1 MSEVTRSPQH
11 AAVQGDFLPNLCTLE
26 AVFRLVILGELLALA
41 LVLADMGVKD
51 FDLAV
56 FGMLS
61 LMVQWVVLVSA
72 AGLCQL
78 APWFRKLK
86 PWQSTLLAYAWIL
99 VASTLVGF
107 AALYIQV
114 ESLNLLW
121 PSLATQILITMVI
134 AGVALRYFYVQQQLQ
149 EQTKA
154 ELRARIQALQSR
166 IRPHFLFNS
175 MNSIAS
181 LIAIDPER
189 AEAMVEDLSDLFR
202 ASLSE
207 PGLIPLAKE
216 LDICRRFVRIEQTRI
231 GERLKMVWEVD
242 PAALEVKIPSLLL
255 QPLIENA
262 IYHGIGPLPEGGEV
276 KVSARLEGDQCWL
289 EVSNPL
295 PDPSTLNTKGNGLAL
310 ENIHRRLSAY
320 FAGKTGWQTQIDQ
333 GRYVL
338 CVQFP
343 AKIMESA

>member
-1 MSEVTRSPQH
+1 MSIVTRSSIQ
-11 AAVQGDFLPNLCTLE
+11 AAVQGDFLPNLCALE

-41 LVLADMGVKD
+41 LVLADQGIKD
-51 FDLAV
+51 FDLAA
-56 FGMLS
+56 FGLMS

-72 AGLCQL
+72 AGLCRL

-86 PWQSTLLAYAWIL
+86 PWQSTLLAYVWIL
-99 VASTLVGF
+99 TISTSIGL
-107 AALYIQV
+107 AALRMQA
-114 ESLNLLW
+114 ESWSSLW
-121 PSLATQILITMVI
+121 PSLGTQILITMVI

-181 LIAIDPER
+181 LITIDPER

-207 PGLIPLAKE
+207 PGLVPLSKE
-216 LDICRRFVRIEQTRI
+216 LDLCRRFVRIEQTRI
-231 GERLKMVWEVD
+231 GERLSMVWEID
-242 PAALEVKIPSLLL
+242 PAVLDVKIPSLLL

-262 IYHGIGPLPEGGEV
+262 IYHGIQPLREGGEV
-276 KVSARLEGDQCWL
+276 KVSARLVADQCWL

-320 FAGKTGWQTQIDQ
+320 FEGKTGWQTQIDQ
-333 GRYVL
+333 GRYLL

-343 AKIMESA
+343 AKIAETT

>member
-1 MSEVTRSPQH
+1 VHGTPLVGIGVLWGLMNLLRSKSVSEVTRSSQH

-41 LVLADMGVKD
+41 LVLADLGVKE

-86 PWQSTLLAYAWIL
+86 PWQSTLLAYVWIL
-99 VASTLVGF
+99 AASTLIGF
-107 AALYIQV
+107 VALYIQV

-121 PSLATQILITMVI
+121 PSLATQMLITMVI

-149 EQTKA
+149 EQIKA

-189 AEAMVEDLSDLFR
+189 AEAMRALASTEEDQGFLLR
-202 ASLSE
+202 IKTE
-207 PGLIPLAKE
+207 PFSCSFL
-216 LDICRRFVRIEQTRI
+216 RT
-231 GERLKMVWEVD
+231 GE
-242 PAALEVKIPSLLL
+242 
-255 QPLIENA
+255 
-262 IYHGIGPLPEGGEV
+262 YF
-276 KVSARLEGDQCWL
+276 
-289 EVSNPL
+289 L
-295 PDPSTLNTKGNGLAL
+295 PDRIPCES
-310 ENIHRRLSAY
+310 RLS
-320 FAGKTGWQTQIDQ
+320 
-333 GRYVL
+333 
-338 CVQFP
+338 
-343 AKIMESA
+343 

>member
-1 MSEVTRSPQH
+1 MPTISHSSAETSI
-11 AAVQGDFLPNLCTLE
+11 QGDFLPNLCALE

-41 LVLADMGVKD
+41 LVLADLGVKE

-56 FGMLS
+56 FGMMS
-61 LMVQWVVLVSA
+61 LLVQWVVLASA
-72 AGLCQL
+72 AGLCRL
-78 APWFRKLK
+78 APWFRRLK
-86 PWQSTLLAYAWIL
+86 PWQSTLLAYGWIL
-99 VASTLVGF
+99 SISSGIGY
-107 AALYIQV
+107 AALRIQV
-114 ESLNLLW
+114 ESASQLW
-121 PSLATQILITMVI
+121 PSLATQLLITMVI

-149 EQTKA
+149 AQTKA

-181 LIAIDPER
+181 LIATDPER
-189 AEAMVEDLSDLFR
+189 AEAMVEDLSDVFR

-207 PGLIPLAKE
+207 PGLVPMAKE
-216 LDICRRFVRIEQTRI
+216 LELCRRFVRIEQTRI
-231 GERLKMVWEVD
+231 GERLQMVWEISPEV
-242 PAALEVKIPSLLL
+242 LEVKIPSLLL

-262 IYHGIGPLPEGGEV
+262 IYHGIQPLPEGGEV
-276 KVSARLEGDQCWL
+276 CVKAALVGDQCWL

-320 FAGKTGWQTQIDQ
+320 FAGKTGWQTHLEQ
-333 GRYVL
+333 GRYIL
-338 CVQFP
+338 RVQFP
-343 AKIMESA
+343 AKIAETT